1 MTDLWELIEFARKSG
16 VTISEDAAKF
26 NYFELKDVYDSA
38 QICEK
43 CTNRE
48 TCAQETPGY
57 KLAFYPGIQELTFIY
72 QQCEK
77 DAMYQWQKQVQKTLK
92 SSRLPEL
99 YQEMTFEKYQ
109 VTPGTKEAYEA
120 AKEFAHKGSQK
131 GIVFAGP
138 PGVGKSHLA
147 SAIMNVKA
155 SRCEEFIFCTS
166 PELMDDIK
174 AALDNKQQTTELME
188 LVKNVDLLFLDD
200 LGAER
205 VTDFVV
211 ERFFVILNARLIRRK
226 ATIITTNYSRP
237 TELIEK
243 LGGGITGQ
251 RIVSRICEMCR
262 WINMTGEDW
271 RLKSGQR

>member
-1 MTDLWELIEFARKSG
+1 MTDLRELVEFVKKSG
-16 VTISEDAAKF
+16 IIVSEEVVKSDYFDIKKAYEAA
-26 NYFELKDVYDSA
+26 
-38 QICEK
+38 QTCEE
-43 CTNRE
+43 CTSRE
-48 TCAQETPGY
+48 NCLQEAPGFR
-57 KLAFYPGIQELTFIY
+57 LVFRPGIRHLEFMY
-72 QQCEK
+72 QQCDK
-77 DAMYQWQKQVQKTLK
+77 DRVYQWQKQVQKILK

-99 YQEMTFEKYQ
+99 YQEMTFEKFQ

-120 AKEFAHKGSQK
+120 AKEFAHKGGQK

-155 SRCEEFIFCTS
+155 SKCEEFIFCTS

-174 AALDNKQQTTELME
+174 SALDNKQQTTELME

-211 ERFFVILNARLIRRK
+211 ERFFVILNARLVRKK

-271 RLKSGQR
+271 RLKRA

>member
-1 MTDLWELIEFARKSG
+1 MTDLRELVEFARKSG

-26 NYFELKDVYDSA
+26 NYFELKKVYDSA

-48 TCAQETPGY
+48 TCAQNEPGY
-57 KLAFYPGIQELTFIY
+57 RLAFHQHALGLEITF
-72 QQCEK
+72 QQCDK
-77 DAMYQWQKQVQKTLK
+77 DSAYRRQRQIQKILK

-99 YQEMTFEKYQ
+99 YQEMTFERFQ

-120 AKEFAHKGSQK
+120 ARKFAESDDHK

-147 SAIMNVKA
+147 SAIMNIKA
-155 SRCEEFIFCTS
+155 SNCEEFIFCTS

-211 ERFFVILNARLIRRK
+211 ERFFVILNARLVRKK

-271 RLKSGQR
+271 RLKRA